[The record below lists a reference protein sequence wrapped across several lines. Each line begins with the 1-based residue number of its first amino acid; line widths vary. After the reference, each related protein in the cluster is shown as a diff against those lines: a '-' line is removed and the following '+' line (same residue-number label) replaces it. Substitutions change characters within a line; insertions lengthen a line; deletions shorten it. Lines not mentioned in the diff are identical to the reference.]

1 MKIKLKANTK
11 VLLPADTIVEVDER
25 EGLRLLAY
33 NLGAKV
39 EEPKAEP
46 EKVEAE
52 EEPKK
57 KTPKK
62 GKRS

>member
-1 MKIKLKANTK
+1 MNIKLKANTK

-33 NLGAKV
+33 NLGTKV
-39 EEPKAEP
+39 EDPKP

-52 EEPKK
+52 EKK
-57 KTPKK
+57 APKK

>member
-1 MKIKLKANTK
+1 MNIKLKANTK

-33 NLGAKV
+33 NLGTKV
-39 EEPKAEP
+39 EEPKTKP

-52 EEPKK
+52 EK

>member
-1 MKIKLKANTK
+1 MNIKLKANTK

-39 EEPKAEP
+39 EEPKP

-52 EEPKK
+52 EKK
-57 KTPKK
+57 APKK

>member
-1 MKIKLKANTK
+1 MNIKLKANTK

-25 EGLRLLAY
+25 EGERLLAY
-33 NLGAKV
+33 NLGEKV
-39 EEPKAEP
+39 EETKP

-52 EEPKK
+52 EK

>member
-1 MKIKLKANTK
+1 MNIKLKANTK

-25 EGLRLLAY
+25 EGERLLAY
-33 NLGAKV
+33 NLGIKV
-39 EEPKAEP
+39 EEPKP

-52 EEPKK
+52 EKK
-57 KTPKK
+57 APKK

>member
-25 EGLRLLAY
+25 EGERLLAY

-39 EEPKAEP
+39 EEPKAE
-46 EKVEAE
+46 KVEAE
-52 EEPKK
+52 EK

>member
-1 MKIKLKANTK
+1 MNIKLKANTK

-25 EGLRLLAY
+25 EGERLLAY
-33 NLGAKV
+33 NLGTKV
-39 EEPKAEP
+39 EDPKP

-52 EEPKK
+52 EKK
-57 KTPKK
+57 APKK